1 MDDARLVQDGELAQ
15 AGGGRELGLG
25 GGLVGQE
32 LGGKMV
38 PVLDGGL
45 VWDGGFVGD
54 GEGGWGGA
62 LL

>member
-25 GGLVGQE
+25 GGLVGPE

-45 VWDGGFVGD
+45 VGD
-54 GEGGWGGA
+54 GVLVVGGA